1 MFCFKHQNI
10 SLTFASFGV
19 VTLLLLSITFMSGI
33 LPRYILYQKAYADG
47 LTQENL
53 PPATV
58 GNRQASLFVKVN
70 PPILTTDNRQNAY
83 MQFRLFDANN
93 NQTIQHVTYEITV
106 TRGTSSSSS
115 NEKPL
120 MRDFFHAH
128 NGLLTLKIQ
137 PTPGAVTVYGEQDP
151 FQNAWVAD
159 PGGTINVKG
168 PVLLEGGL
176 YHFHVE
182 IFGIDN
188 DRNIF
193 IPENAP
199 KFDSY
204 LSVGDVYH
212 NNWNYQN
219 HNYNTTLVSYYDKI
233 INNKINF
240 DPVKKSFSWSM
251 PFNWNLTRLQ
261 QQPIFVH
268 EEMRLP
274 KSWKGFGDSTRFN
287 ATVNGQPLSG
297 RSLAIDPFSYPNAMV
312 VHYLVNKND
321 VLKLAAQQQQAVI
334 KKASNNNN
342 NNSSSSSS
350 SSSNTST
357 TSSAVGSNAKAG
369 SSNNNSSSSNS
380 SGVMRFNLISPS
392 ATSKI
397 ETSSDLVTNTGGI
410 HAAVSWSPNPLM
422 PKTQST
428 IKISFYDPVTSNPLS
443 SNDIR
448 YDMTILDKNSHAII
462 AKPNLLAKNAV
473 DTQTIT
479 FPAKDIYQIQLQIKG
494 LQKTG
499 QTTDLTRNGIAKGYV
514 VVPEFPGT
522 LTPILVITGLFAI
535 IIASQ
540 KIRRLDRRIL

>member
-1 MFCFKHQNI
+1 MLCFKHQNI
-10 SLTFASFGV
+10 SLTFVSFGI
-19 VTLLLLSITFMSGI
+19 VTLLLLLLITFMSGI
-33 LPRYILYQKAYADG
+33 LPRYTLYQKAYADG

-93 NQTIQHVTYEITV
+93 NQTIQHVTYEIAV
-106 TRGTSSSSS
+106 TRGTSSSPS
-115 NEKPL
+115 
-120 MRDFFHAH
+120 

-137 PTPGAVTVYGEQDP
+137 PSPGAVTVYGEQDP

-159 PGGTINVKG
+159 PGGTINIKG

-204 LSVGDVYH
+204 LSVGDVYR

-233 INNKINF
+233 INNKIDF
-240 DPVKKSFSWSM
+240 DPIKKSFSWSM

-321 VLKLAAQQQQAVI
+321 VLKLAAQQQQSAI
-334 KKASNNNN
+334 KKTSNNNN
-342 NNSSSSSS
+342 NNNN
-350 SSSNTST
+350 NTP
-357 TSSAVGSNAKAG
+357 TSSAVSSNAKA
-369 SSNNNSSSSNS
+369 SSSSSSNS
-380 SGVMRFNLISPS
+380 SGVMRFNLLSPS

-448 YDMTILDKNSHAII
+448 YDMTILDKNGHAII

-473 DTQTIT
+473 DTQTIS
-479 FPAKDIYQIQLQIKG
+479 FPAKDIYQMQLQIKG

-522 LTPILVITGLFAI
+522 LTTILLITGLFAI

-540 KIRRLDRRIL
+540 KIGRLDRWIP

>member
-10 SLTFASFGV
+10 SLTLVSFGV
-19 VTLLLLSITFMSGI
+19 VTLLLLLITFMSGI
-33 LPRYILYQKAYADG
+33 LPRYTLYQKAYADG

-106 TRGTSSSSS
+106 SRGTSSSSS

-137 PTPGAVTVYGEQDP
+137 PTPGAVTIYGEQDP

-240 DPVKKSFSWSM
+240 DPIKKSFSWSM

-321 VLKLAAQQQQAVI
+321 VLKLAAQQQVAVI
-334 KKASNNNN
+334 KKTSNNNN
-342 NNSSSSSS
+342 TPTTTGAVTNANASSNSSNNSSS
-350 SSSNTST
+350 
-357 TSSAVGSNAKAG
+357 
-369 SSNNNSSSSNS
+369 NSG
-380 SGVMRFNLISPS
+380 GVMRFNLLSPS

-448 YDMTILDKNSHAII
+448 YDMTILDKNGHVII

-514 VVPEFPGT
+514 VVPEFPSSSATIFLIG
-522 LTPILVITGLFAI
+522 GLFGALLI
-535 IIASQ
+535 IQRSR
-540 KIRRLDRRIL
+540 KRRIM